1 MRHSYYGRKLSR
13 TKNERRRLF
22 QGLARDMILYG
33 KITTTVAKAKAVQP
47 LIEKLITNAKKGTN
61 AGINEVRKV
70 LADKKSVDAYLKD
83 AKTRFAGRTSGYT
96 RIIKLGVLRSDAS
109 HMATLSFIDERVET
123 EVIAP
128 NKEKKIGKIDKKEQ
142 VKPKKKIVVKKVTVK
157 KTKTAKK

>member
-1 MRHSYYGRKLSR
+1 MRHSYYGKKLSR

-61 AGINEVRKV
+61 AGVNEVRKE

-83 AKTRFAGRTSGYT
+83 AKTRFATRTSGYT

-109 HMATLSFIDERVET
+109 HMATLSFVDKRVET
-123 EVIAP
+123 EIIAP
-128 NKEKKIGKIDKKEQ
+128 NKEKKIGKIDKKNNE
-142 VKPKKKIVVKKVTVK
+142 KTKKKIIAKKPAVK